1 MRKVTKKFSV
11 TVSLALCVVV
21 AAASASFAA
30 TGMNPFMDVPM
41 NHWAYDAIGQL
52 AARGVL
58 SGYPDGT
65 YKGKQ
70 PTSRYEMASAVAR
83 ALALTDLSK
92 AAKQDVETLKKLIEE
107 FQDELDTLGVK
118 TDELDVRV
126 GAMESRLGGWKIG
139 GELRLDLENWKWD
152 NPAVDEGSL
161 ALSRARLELH
171 RWFGVDEGI
180 YFYARLEE
188 NEGNVIFDKF
198 YADIPFAGSSVLTAG
213 RFDRDFEGDYRFQIG
228 GATDIANDAWFS
240 DRTVDGLGFAKS
252 FGAGSVNF
260 YAARPF
266 LPGFTPDEEFE
277 AWELHLFT
285 QFQFSERFGFD
296 IGAQYFH
303 GDDASII
310 QDVGGSGTDDWRL
323 NSAWTLYGGLR
334 FNFNPNIS
342 LKGLYAYQDSSA
354 ETSPLGSGLWQD
366 LDADSAKAWKV
377 IVDVKQELLKF
388 TSLWLEY
395 GRLDEG
401 FYIPYNNT
409 TLTLVDEGRWNI
421 VNGGAGAV
429 EFDMD
434 IWRVGAIQQWN
445 DKWFTWLYAAGHEL
459 TNNATPD
466 YKGLQWGLGV
476 EYRYNENVA
485 FALNYIKMDWD
496 DDAETDGFADANRIQ
511 LRTSVTF

>member
-1 MRKVTKKFSV
+1 MRRFAKKFNV
-11 TVSLALCVVV
+11 AVLCALCVT
-21 AAASASFAA
+21 AAAAPAGFAA
-30 TGMNPFMDVPM
+30 LNPFMDVPL

-70 PTSRYEMASAVAR
+70 PASRYEMASAVAR
-83 ALALTDLSK
+83 ALALTDLNK
-92 AAKQDVETLKKLIEE
+92 AAKQDVEMLQKLIVE
-107 FQDELDTLGVK
+107 FRDELDALGVR

-126 GAMESRLGGWKIG
+126 NTMESRLGGWKIG
-139 GELRLDLENWKWD
+139 GELRLDLDNWNWN
-152 NPAVDEGSL
+152 NPAVNEGSF
-161 ALSRARLELH
+161 ALGMARLEFH
-171 RWFGVDEGI
+171 RWFGADEGI

-188 NEGNVIFDKF
+188 DEGNVKFDKF

-228 GATDIANDAWFS
+228 GATDIANDAWLS
-240 DRTVDGLGFAKS
+240 DRTVDGLSIAKS

-260 YAARPF
+260 YAARPG

-296 IGAQYFH
+296 IGAQYFQ
-303 GDDASII
+303 GDDASVID
-310 QDVGGSGTDDWRL
+310 DVMGLGLFDIRVK
-323 NSAWTLYGGLR
+323 NVWTLYGGLR
-334 FNFNPNIS
+334 FDFNPNIA
-342 LKGLYAYQDSSA
+342 LKGLYAHQDSSM
-354 ETSPLGSGLWQD
+354 EMSPLEAGLWQD
-366 LDADSAKAWKV
+366 LDADSAKAWKA
-377 IVDVKQELLKF
+377 IIDVKQELLKF

-395 GRLDEG
+395 AHLDEG

-409 TLTLVDEGRWNI
+409 ALTLVDEDRWNI
-421 VNGGAGAV
+421 ISGGAGAI
-429 EFDMD
+429 EFDMN
-434 IWRVGAIQQWN
+434 IWRAGAIQQWN

-459 TNNATPD
+459 TSDATPD
-466 YKGLQWGLGV
+466 YKGFQWGLGV
-476 EYRYNENVA
+476 EYLYNENVA

-496 DDAETDGFADANRIQ
+496 DNAETDGFADADRIQ
-511 LRTSVTF
+511 FRTSVTF